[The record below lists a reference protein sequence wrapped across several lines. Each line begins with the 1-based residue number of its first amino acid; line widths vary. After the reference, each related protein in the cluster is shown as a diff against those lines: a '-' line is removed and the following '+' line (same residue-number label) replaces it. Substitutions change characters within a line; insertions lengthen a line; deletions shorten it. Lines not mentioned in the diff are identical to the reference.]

1 MRISCDFDAAG
12 GMAKHVCRLESAG
25 RGRAADV
32 CASLQKKLG
41 SGSLFLFVYAL
52 SGKGELAYGG
62 GTQLL
67 PEHHGCFLTEP
78 ADFRLLSPGGEK
90 PQELLWLLASGDPVR
105 GFWEH
110 FIRVFGHV
118 VSLKQDAEPIRLL
131 ARMYR
136 GPSDGGEG
144 DDRYRS
150 SVRLYEWMLAVER
163 LAEERK
169 GLPQSFPDVLQQVVR
184 EMENR
189 VHDPLDLEEM
199 AANAGLSKHHFCKTF
214 KRHTGET
221 PIHYMRKIRVE
232 EAARLLRESDM
243 SIARI
248 ADITGF
254 DNISYF
260 GKVFRRLTGETPT
273 EFREKNCQ

>member
-1 MRISCDFDAAG
+1 M
-12 GMAKHVCRLESAG
+12 MKHVCRLEAAG
-25 RGRAADV
+25 RGKAADV
-32 CASLQKKLG
+32 YNSLQKKPDT
-41 SGSLFLFVYAL
+41 GSLFLFVYSL
-52 SGKGELAYGG
+52 SGKGKLAFGG
-62 GTQLL
+62 GSQLL
-67 PEHHGCFLTEP
+67 PEHHGCFLAEP
-78 ADFRLLSPGGEK
+78 ADFRLLSSGGDRSE
-90 PQELLWLLASGDPVR
+90 ELLWLLASGDPVR
-105 GFWEH
+105 GFWER

-118 VSLKQDAEPIRLL
+118 VSLKRDDEPIRLL
-131 ARMYR
+131 ARMFR
-136 GPSDGGEG
+136 GPAVGEG

-150 SVRLYEWMLAVER
+150 SVRLYEWMIAVER
-163 LAEERK
+163 LAEERS
-169 GLPQSFPDVLQQVVR
+169 GLPQPFPAALQQVVR

-199 AANAGLSKHHFCKTF
+199 AASAGLSKHHFCKTF

-221 PIHYMRKIRVE
+221 PIHYMRKMRVE

-243 SIARI
+243 SVARI

-273 EFREKNCQ
+273 EFRDRNCQ